1 MKAPQIRMTSQFAKI
16 GMQQT
21 LSKLYIEQQHA
32 DLSIEQPK
40 ATITMETTPSQLTI
54 DQMAAW
60 EQMNLKSTRK
70 TIEEFAHEGMRA
82 VAEGMQRRAI
92 QGDELM
98 NIESDGN
105 PIVSQGEENGHRK
118 QKQLGITFIPEPFSV
133 KIDYEPS
140 ELHID
145 VVIHKP
151 IIEIQTNKPSIDFE
165 RGRIDVYLEQYE
177 QLNIDV
183 ENLFTDQI

>member
-1 MKAPQIRMTSQFAKI
+1 MTSQFAKI

-70 TIEEFAHEGMRA
+70 TIEEFAQDRKSTRLNSSHVAISYA
-82 VAEGMQRRAI
+82 VFCLKKKKETSNWYPCY
-92 QGDELM
+92 DC
-98 NIESDGN
+98 
-105 PIVSQGEENGHRK
+105 
-118 QKQLGITFIPEPFSV
+118 
-133 KIDYEPS
+133 
-140 ELHID
+140 
-145 VVIHKP
+145 
-151 IIEIQTNKPSIDFE
+151 
-165 RGRIDVYLEQYE
+165 GR
-177 QLNIDV
+177 
-183 ENLFTDQI
+183 